1 MSPKMS
7 LKMSPKVS
15 IKKLLNE
22 NGLKTE
28 KNYANNLKHRRIKN
42 NPINIACNYVCSSV
56 CSFIFKTKSANRKN
70 TTVRDKCPP
79 SVPQM
84 SPKVSLNNTF
94 YTDMTNI

>member
-1 MSPKMS
+1 MKT
-7 LKMSPKVS
+7 V
-15 IKKLLNE
+15 
-22 NGLKTE
+22 LKTE

-42 NPINIACNYVCSSV
+42 NPINIACNSVCSSV
-56 CSFIFKTKSANRKN
+56 CSFILKQNLQTEN

>member
-1 MSPKMS
+1 MKT
-7 LKMSPKVS
+7 V
-15 IKKLLNE
+15 
-22 NGLKTE
+22 LKTD
-28 KNYANNLKHRRIKN
+28 KNYANNLKHKRIKKTTQSISLAILFAV
-42 NPINIACNYVCSSV
+42 PFAV
-56 CSFIFKTKSANRKN
+56 SFFNKICKQKN

>member
-1 MSPKMS
+1 MANQYR
-7 LKMSPKVS
+7 LQFC
-15 IKKLLNE
+15 LQFRLQFHFLN
-22 NGLKTE
+22 KIC
-28 KNYANNLKHRRIKN
+28 KQ
-42 NPINIACNYVCSSV
+42 
-56 CSFIFKTKSANRKN
+56 KN